1 MGFIIYTTFSFDSG
15 FKLKGRTGSSTMAEG
30 RSMVGGLKEL
40 ECRFFAH
47 LPRLV
52 SFDPRL
58 VDLVGSPNKVAGI
71 PRAFAVG
78 FGSTRAFAKVIGT
91 PRAFIE
97 DFGSPMAFIGQ
108 PQQVAIGIPRAVVD
122 PVDFDHPMVIANS
135 PILAIDFE
143 GMVQDLG

>member
-1 MGFIIYTTFSFDSG
+1 MGFIVYTTFSFDSG

-71 PRAFAVG
+71 PRAFA
-78 FGSTRAFAKVIGT
+78 KVIGT